1 MCHFI
6 FFGQH
11 RTSEQRKFYI
21 NKPTDLRAVFATLLS
36 ERQPMVIDFERRCW
50 AEIDLDNLR
59 HNFRIVRDTADGA
72 SVLAVVKA
80 NAYGHGDLV
89 TAHALEDAG
98 VRRFAVSGFSE
109 AVRLRRS
116 GLRRPLLVLGY
127 TSPENVSRLRI
138 YKLSQ
143 CVFSLDYARRL
154 SDAAVDAGIR
164 VQVHFK
170 VDTGMARLG
179 FNAKDDF
186 DTALAELIGAY
197 DLPGLKPIGL
207 FTHFSVAD
215 SRSGENIAYTQNQ
228 FELLMKMQA
237 ALARQGRTFRYI
249 HCCNSAATIAY
260 PEMHLDMVRPG
271 IVLYGCNPSEE
282 VGLPGL
288 RPAFRLK
295 TVVTQV
301 KDLKAGDSISYGRI
315 FTTAC
320 DMRVATLAVGYADG
334 YPRLLS
340 GTGVVGINGKPA
352 PILGRVCMD
361 QLVVDISEIEEV
373 ELGSIATVFGGDG
386 ADSIDEIAAKCG
398 TINYEILC
406 NIGRRVQRVYV
417 EDGRETLLAD
427 YMDD

>member
-1 MCHFI
+1 MI
-6 FFGQH
+6 
-11 RTSEQRKFYI
+11 
-21 NKPTDLRAVFATLLS
+21 
-36 ERQPMVIDFERRCW
+36 IDFERRCW

-59 HNFRIVRDTADGA
+59 HNFQTIRQAAGNA

-89 TAHALEDAG
+89 AARAFAEAG
-98 VRRFAVSGFSE
+98 ARRFAVSGLSE

-116 GLRRPLLVLGY
+116 GLRRPILVLGY
-127 TSPENVSRLRI
+127 TTPEHVARLRV

-154 SDAAVDAGIR
+154 SEAAVQAGVR
-164 VQVHFK
+164 VRVHLK
-170 VDTGMARLG
+170 VDTGMGRIG

-186 DTALAELIGAY
+186 GAAVAELREACN
-197 DLPGLKPIGL
+197 LPGLRPIGL
-207 FTHFSVAD
+207 FTHFAVAD
-215 SRSGENIAYTQNQ
+215 SKAESDISYTREQYGLFLQ
-228 FELLMKMQA
+228 VRD
-237 ALARQGRTFRYI
+237 ALAACGCTFRYT
-249 HCCNSAATIAY
+249 HCCNSAGTIAY
-260 PEMHLDMVRPG
+260 PDMHLDLVRPG
-271 IVLYGCNPSEE
+271 IALFGCNPSED
-282 VGLPGL
+282 VALADL

-295 TVVTQV
+295 TAVTMV
-301 KDLKAGDSISYGRI
+301 KNLKAGDSVSYGRL
-315 FTTAC
+315 FTAPR

-340 GTGVVGINGKPA
+340 GAGVVGIGGKSA

-361 QLVVDISEIEEV
+361 QLIVDVSDIDGV
-373 ELGSIATVFGGDG
+373 CLGSTATVFGGDG
-386 ADSIDEIAAKCG
+386 ADSIDEVAAKCG

-427 YMDD
+427 YMEE

>member
-1 MCHFI
+1 MI
-6 FFGQH
+6 
-11 RTSEQRKFYI
+11 
-21 NKPTDLRAVFATLLS
+21 
-36 ERQPMVIDFERRCW
+36 IDFERRCW

-59 HNFRIVRDTADGA
+59 HNFTEIEKAARGA

-89 TAHALEDAG
+89 AARALAEAG
-98 VRRFAVSGFSE
+98 AKRFAVSGLSE

-116 GLRRPLLVLGY
+116 GLRRPILVLGY
-127 TSPENVSRLRI
+127 TTPEHVARLRV

-154 SDAAVDAGIR
+154 SAAAVGAGIK
-164 VQVHFK
+164 VCVHLK
-170 VDTGMARLG
+170 VDTGMGRLG

-186 DTALAELIGAY
+186 EAALAELREACY
-197 DLPGLKPIGL
+197 LPGLRPIGL

-215 SRSGENIAYTQNQ
+215 SLTEADVAYTKDQY
-228 FELLMKMQA
+228 ELFLKMRD
-237 ALARQGRTFRYI
+237 ALAAEGCSFRYV
-249 HCCNSAATIAY
+249 HCCNSAGMIAY
-260 PEMHLDMVRPG
+260 SEMHLDMVRPG
-271 IVLYGCNPSEE
+271 IALFGCNPSPQ

-288 RPAFRLK
+288 RTAFKLK
-295 TVVTQV
+295 TVVTLV
-301 KDLKAGDSISYGRI
+301 KDLRAGDSVSYGRE
-315 FTTAC
+315 FTAGH
-320 DMRVATLAVGYADG
+320 DMQVATLAVGYADG

-361 QLVVDISEIEEV
+361 QLVVDISDIGGV
-373 ELGSIATVFGGDG
+373 ALGSVATVFGGDG
-386 ADSIDEIAAKCG
+386 ADSIDEVAGKCG

-427 YMDD
+427 YMEE

>member
-1 MCHFI
+1 
-6 FFGQH
+6 
-11 RTSEQRKFYI
+11 
-21 NKPTDLRAVFATLLS
+21 
-36 ERQPMVIDFERRCW
+36 MVIDFERRCW

-59 HNFRIVRDTADGA
+59 HNFHIIQEAAGEA

-98 VRRFAVSGFSE
+98 ARRFAVSGFSE

-138 YKLSQ
+138 YKLAQ
-143 CVFSLDYARRL
+143 CVFSLNYARRL
-154 SDAAVDAGIR
+154 SQAAVEAGVR

-170 VDTGMARLG
+170 VDTGMSRLG

-186 DTALAELIGAY
+186 NTALAELTEAY

-207 FTHFSVAD
+207 FTHFAAAD
-215 SRSGENIAYTQNQ
+215 SCAREDIAYTRSQ
-228 FELLMKMQA
+228 FDMLLRIRD
-237 ALARQGRTFRYI
+237 ALASQDRGFRYV

-260 PEMHLDMVRPG
+260 PEMHMDIVRPG
-271 IVLYGCNPSEE
+271 IALFGCNPSEE
-282 VGLPGL
+282 VGLPDL

-301 KDLKAGDSISYGRI
+301 KDLRAGDSVSYGRI
-315 FTTAC
+315 FTADR
-320 DMRVATLAVGYADG
+320 DMRAATLAVGYADG

-340 GTGVVGINGKPA
+340 GRGVVGINGKPA

-361 QLVVDISEIEEV
+361 QLVVDVSGIEDV

-386 ADSIDEIAAKCG
+386 ADTIDEIATKCG

-427 YMDD
+427 YMEDY